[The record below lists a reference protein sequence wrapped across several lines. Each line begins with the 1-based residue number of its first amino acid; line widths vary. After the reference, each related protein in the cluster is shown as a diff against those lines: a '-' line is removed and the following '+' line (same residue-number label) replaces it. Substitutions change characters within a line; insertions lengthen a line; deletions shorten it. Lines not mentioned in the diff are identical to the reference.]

1 MKINSTALLAGA
13 LIAAGAV
20 ALIVRSQLS
29 APVVRHVPAPVEKT
43 AVLVAAH
50 DLVPGNF
57 IDPAALR
64 WEETQESV
72 SRSFYFVS
80 GKDSENKL
88 FGATVRVRVPAG
100 TRLSS
105 NMLVRPNEPGFV
117 SAVLRPGMRA
127 ISIPTSAVASN
138 SGLVSPGDRVDVILS
153 LRRDDQSQLSPS
165 AERPVVPPLVAAQTV
180 ARGLRVL
187 AMNSQTDTDVRPRA
201 DVDTNDASSP
211 RSAARPRNPV
221 YQTVTV
227 EVTPQQAE
235 ALSVAK
241 EVGLLQLALR
251 SPVEPDDDSGTGLAA
266 VTRLG
271 DTTTIYGM
279 TPQTGIKVKTFHAN
293 RQDTQQFQAR

>member
-1 MKINSTALLAGA
+1 MKINSTVLLAGA

-20 ALIVRSQLS
+20 ALIVRSQIS
-29 APVVRHVPAPVEKT
+29 APVVQRAPQPVEKT
-43 AVLVAAH
+43 AVLVTAR
-50 DLVPGNF
+50 DLAPGDF
-57 IDPAALR
+57 IDPTALR
-64 WEETQESV
+64 WEETREKV

-80 GKDSENKL
+80 GKDSENSL
-88 FGATVRVRVPAG
+88 FGATLRERIPAG

-138 SGLVSPGDRVDVILS
+138 SGLVSPGDRIDVILS
-153 LRRDDQSQLSPS
+153 LRRDDQSTLPPT
-165 AERPVVPPLVAAQTV
+165 AEKPVVSPLVAAQTV
-180 ARGLRVL
+180 ARNLRVL
-187 AMNSQTDTDVRPRA
+187 AMNSQTDTAVRPRA
-201 DVDTNDASSP
+201 DVDSDSASGRNQP
-211 RSAARPRNPV
+211 ARPRNPV

-235 ALSVAK
+235 RLSVAK

-251 SPVEPDDDSGTGLAA
+251 SPVEPDDDTGGGLAG
-266 VTRLG
+266 VTRLA

-279 TPQTGIKVKTFHAN
+279 TPQTGVKVKTYHAA
-293 RQDTQQFQAR
+293 RKDVQQFQNR